1 MDPFEEG
8 RKNLFIDLSSCFH
21 ADKMLSISVLLTSF
35 HRRGRR
41 SFYNRAVK
49 MFDRKLSMLYVMLN
63 IINLRYI
70 AGLFFEQKA
79 KMLS

>member
-1 MDPFEEG
+1 MHPFEEG
-8 RKNLFIDLSSCFH
+8 KKNLFLGLSSCFQ
-21 ADKMLSISVLLTSF
+21 ADQMLSISVLLTSF